1 MKNLHWLALVVLSGC
16 GVQDAF
22 VDEGEL
28 ADFESVVDAPLL
40 GANGKDAAE
49 RSCQI
54 VLRSLDRGATSCTN
68 GICWWTWTGLIDISK
83 QAEAEGARARVLFK
97 NIDAT
102 PWSSVSTTR
111 TTGAPAG
118 FTRYRFRLTRDTLRD
133 GMSATAYARA
143 NVQVAPYLMTTTGA
157 RLFDHNRVPGELD
170 AYVLSQAGGWR
181 VAPDAAVCNGDV
193 VASRT
198 LDFQS
203 GYRITQRGTLVAGQP
218 VTLNYALDR
227 LTTCRGTHN
236 GFPAWEL
243 QASVR
248 FFPSGS
254 VAEGT
259 VRGFDAPNGV
269 PSNAGAKSVPLEVN
283 IPSGTTSMEVWF
295 RNSSGA
301 GMNCEAWDSN
311 NGSNYRFPVFAAAP
325 ARVQWVGNAGS
336 SFTRACA
343 RQDGVP
349 ASTTLDSYV
358 QQRACMFVEVDVY
371 VPGLTD
377 SGETQ
382 PGAVFAQAEL
392 KLDGVAMAG
401 SDLTFVGRFGNDYRF
416 HFEVP
421 KSELYYGP
429 KWQKLEYG
437 FRFSTDGRVWL
448 RETTRVVTRDVS
460 FCNPAWPGGC

>member
-1 MKNLHWLALVVLSGC
+1 MKSLHWLALVVLSGC
-16 GVQDAF
+16 GVQEAF
-22 VDEGEL
+22 VDEGEPV
-28 ADFESVVDAPLL
+28 DFESVVDAPLL
-40 GANGKDAAE
+40 GANGKDAAD

-54 VLRSLDRGATSCTN
+54 VLRSLERGAASCTN
-68 GICWWTWTGLIDISK
+68 GVCWWSWTGLIDISK
-83 QAEAEGARARVLFK
+83 QAEAEGARAKVLFK
-97 NIDAT
+97 NLDAT
-102 PWSSVSTTR
+102 PWSSVSTTK

-143 NVQVAPYLMTTTGA
+143 NVSVAPYLVTTTGA

-170 AYVLSQAGGWR
+170 AYVVNQAGGWR
-181 VAPDAAVCNGDV
+181 VAPDAPVCNGDV

-203 GYRITQRGTLVAGQP
+203 GSSLEQRGTLVAGQP
-218 VTLNYALDR
+218 VTLHYALDR

-236 GFPAWEL
+236 GFPSWDL

-248 FFPSGS
+248 FFPSGTM
-254 VAEGT
+254 AEGT

-269 PSNAGAKSVPLEVN
+269 PSNSGAKSVPFEVN

-311 NGSNYRFPVFAAAP
+311 NGSNYRFPVLAAAP

-336 SFTRACA
+336 SFTRACS

-377 SGETQ
+377 SGQTQ
-382 PGAVFAQAEL
+382 PGAVFAQSEL

-401 SDLTFVGRFGNDYRF
+401 GELTFVGRFGNDYRF

-429 KWQKLEYG
+429 KWQKFEYG

-448 RETTRVVTRDVS
+448 RESTRAVTRDVS